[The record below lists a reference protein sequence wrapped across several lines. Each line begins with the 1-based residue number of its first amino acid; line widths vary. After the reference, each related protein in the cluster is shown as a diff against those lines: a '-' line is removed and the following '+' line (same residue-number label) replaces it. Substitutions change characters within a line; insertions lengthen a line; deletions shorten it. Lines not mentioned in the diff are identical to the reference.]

1 MNPTPDPQHRAPW
14 GVDLLAD
21 GGPLYQENQTMSNR
35 RPLSADLTDQGK
47 YQLEHGRP
55 VGHTPGPW
63 VISEHHGSLSQYMI
77 GPDKC
82 AHVGTVTMGDRY
94 GGRPH
99 AEADAHLVAAAPDLL
114 EQLKEARIW
123 VAKVAADRAA
133 VVREHGDHMGLMAAR
148 RLDRMD
154 AAIAKATG
162 ASE

>member
-1 MNPTPDPQHRAPW
+1 MNPNPDPQHRTPR

-21 GGPLYQENQTMSNR
+21 GGPLYQENQAVSNR

-47 YQLEHGRP
+47 YQLEHGSP

-63 VISEHHGSLSQYMI
+63 VVNAHHGFNEYII
-77 GPDKC
+77 GPGKC

-99 AEADAHLVAAAPDLL
+99 AEADARLFAAAPELL
-114 EQLKEARIW
+114 KQLKEARQY
-123 VAKVAADRAA
+123 VAKVATDRQF
-133 VVREHGDHMGLMAAR
+133 DDSIGLSARR
-148 RLDRMD
+148 RLDRME